1 MWIFLLYSKCKLAFI
16 LRALEGIISH
26 FTREIVSTPLPISD
40 ANKTQPPICQNICIA
55 LKWWKLE
62 RLSVTWCYP
71 AQMSCHDWQSPSK
84 EERWRGTGIIRNAG
98 RCYHQEIPKC
108 DSNKVTATRP
118 QATKN
123 CMANSDKSIHSI
135 ELFWFCDPNSLITQF
150 FVNLCPCSSWTT
162 RHTVIAVFYN
172 KFIVI
177 IIIQANAFGQINKYS
192 SNTPHFI

>member
-1 MWIFLLYSKCKLAFI
+1 MQACIHLESIRRYYIAFYPGNCFHPT
-16 LRALEGIISH
+16 AHQASVMQ
-26 FTREIVSTPLPISD
+26 TRLSNRFVSR
-40 ANKTQPPICQNICIA
+40 NICIA

-62 RLSVTWCYP
+62 RLSVTGSWCYP

-135 ELFWFCDPNSLITQF
+135 ELFWSCDPNS
-150 FVNLCPCSSWTT
+150 P
-162 RHTVIAVFYN
+162 TVWLHNSLLTCVLAPVEQP
-172 KFIVI
+172 V
-177 IIIQANAFGQINKYS
+177 
-192 SNTPHFI
+192 TPP